1 MNMNLIKSVK
11 IKNFFSVKNEVS
23 INFAASKYTI
33 ENHPDRLFRV
43 DKEYYNKLI
52 AFYGPNASGKTT
64 ILKALVLV
72 AYLLSNKSE
81 KFPFAIKN
89 IYSDD
94 AISFIEVEFIFEGQ
108 IFRYK
113 VEFECEKDR
122 TIGISNEIL
131 EVLERGEKKET
142 TKTLINRKEKIFRD
156 IKGNSLGNI
165 IIGNVPNTKSLLI
178 ETLTRTD
185 DYKKIIKFFNAIVK
199 ATNIIGPFDVRMAL
213 GGEDELILSL
223 IFEPSIYIED
233 VEILKE
239 SLIHDKKK
247 FWNFLYRILPAI
259 GLDIQTVISNV
270 KIKNEFPRLEA
281 KINQFTTLHNINP
294 EKALDFKLESNGTRM
309 IFKILFNIFYAYEK
323 KTILVID
330 ELDSI
335 LHPMLVPF
343 INLLAIKN
351 DIQLIY
357 TSQNIYNMK
366 YLYSDELF
374 IIEKD
379 SQHNTTVKK
388 MDEYG
393 HEGYENF
400 VRLYENNLL
409 GGLPQIKAVQLEI
422 DDGIL

>member
-1 MNMNLIKSVK
+1 MNLIKSVK

-23 INFAASKYTI
+23 INFAASQYTI
-33 ENHPDRLFRV
+33 ENHPDRLFHV
-43 DKEYYNKLI
+43 GNEYYNKLI

-122 TIGISNEIL
+122 IIGISNEIL

-142 TKTLINRKEKIFRD
+142 KKTLINRNKKVFND
-156 IKGNSLGNI
+156 LKGNSLGNI

-223 IFEPSIYIED
+223 MFEPSIYTED

-259 GLDIQTVISNV
+259 GLDIQAVISDV

-335 LHPMLVPF
+335 LHPMVVPF

-400 VRLYENNLL
+400 VILYENNLL